1 MSDYNL
7 FGVIPISV
15 SEEVKDFGVKL
26 DNVWE
31 KNFSIQGEKVL
42 RSLPVYV
49 GNTINAVDPTGG
61 KVMDYVSSGFD
72 PNELSD
78 DNEAGDVWDDHVTE
92 QYTKIEELTQ
102 RARKLDTGKGIVK
115 GIREG
120 NWSDV
125 VLGVSNAIVSTVTT
139 VVPAIMTRGKSI
151 PIQIMT
157 PMYTEYNAEKAKALY
172 PDDDFEIAI
181 TKLHESGQDEWHI
194 PTTLGVLSTYAER
207 IGFKGMTNAILN
219 RARTK
224 GTAKAA
230 QFLMAGSAEGTTEW
244 IQGGIQSVSTS
255 LAKQEKDPYV
265 VAQNMWDHMTSDE
278 GLEEFLQGFIGG
290 STVSSVG
297 NKINRAFR
305 NDNDNLV
312 INNYVNQLGQLNQDR
327 IKANDPEIKNLY
339 TEKIKKVEDSF
350 RKYLLLDRKKS
361 TYLTEDQ
368 SYELLDILDSKQNLN
383 SRLVRLDRQRRR
395 GIVTEQDYAMS
406 KQDIETQIQ
415 NSNKRISDIK
425 IEANKKLLHDDLRIT
440 EDPISKVVG
449 MDRNILKTP
458 GDFLEAVNAKLRG
471 MGSQKQYTIDELRYV
486 DGLVV
491 GDTTYINEEVAAES
505 NAISVGSHELLHGV
519 LKSSLRD
526 SQGKLTKEGSQLIQ
540 DFLGTLTTRERN
552 IVQGRIDSN
561 YRFDEAGNEL
571 EFDEYA
577 EEYLNAYADASI
589 KNQLTPG
596 ILPKIKK
603 FLEKTFNSGDKGFKN
618 LSFESG
624 KQVKEFLDAYVSDRK
639 KGKFRDQFVKMAQ
652 EGVGK
657 SGDRV
662 VMSKTKRDKTPEERK
677 KAINDIGKEFY
688 DEDLKETIPFEQLG
702 GNAYYEMYS
711 GKAKGFKDKITK
723 EIREQGL
730 LDGVIL
736 EKYKNYKKNLDKA
749 NVTEKEFLNTV
760 YAELV
765 PHIRNYK
772 PEMQLQVDPKKR
784 TGLNGWIMPQIGN
797 KSLQAFNILTKG
809 ETQAPTVPVGQTTK
823 EGDIKVQVEADV
835 DQAIIDLETMDM
847 SPQAVAKREAQKNKK
862 KEVRKSKLR
871 QDLGIEDN
879 SELYN
884 KVKDS
889 ARKSLA
895 LAYKKTEGIKDKDA
909 RAAAI
914 VKMIADEYAGEKGL
928 TSGRYTELFKLVK
941 NSLGTKEYI
950 NNLKKNRESI
960 VESIFTSDFVQI
972 ERKVPEN
979 EKVFIVFKEKL
990 TSKEQVEDAVD
1001 KGLLPKDAL
1010 KTIDDGQSVNLYKK
1024 VMPSPNQFV
1033 GFFDQ
1038 PLTIEKTDKT
1048 GKTYYVR
1055 SGLKGTRKD
1064 GLAKHLSKALIF
1076 DALVEVRQEQI
1087 EKDLEALKKETQD
1100 LDAKEQQKR
1109 LQEFNA
1115 QLDVVELAAKIGR
1128 EVDVQFS
1135 KNNAVTD
1142 INNAIDNGTNTD
1154 VYNQIRFSKSHRDQ
1168 YERRLEKNRPD
1179 LSEEQRKNAV
1189 QSIFDFVD
1197 KNDIPNNKKAKLE
1210 KLALH
1215 YMANGYLILP
1225 EDGYKVIEA
1234 ERVATIKKL
1243 DAFSYKNPNVL
1254 LEENVVKKK
1263 VKRTDPDTVGTFSNK
1278 TEYSDGVVVYD
1289 VEDSK
1294 QGQRDVREVIDTHF
1308 GENANPWCLCAREK
1322 SDQIPDSEIVDT
1334 IEEAETMKIAF
1345 EESGRYESVEIIPF
1359 NWNQPDGPPIPQFA
1373 VEARLPRK
1381 EKFDELGQAWTHWKD
1396 YNQNGEGLGFRI
1408 AFHNGEL
1415 VGFRDGKESPRW
1427 WDRMDKPS
1435 DAPIIK
1441 GKKGKD
1447 GYRTVSLAYRNK
1459 TIPQYLEKVT
1469 GDNKNG
1475 TTIKKDL
1482 DGTVTDI
1489 TSKKDGKKHGRQFQ
1503 KNNDRSAYYT
1513 HEITE
1518 DYNQGNRTSFKEVRI
1533 YKDYKGKPG
1542 REIINFGR
1550 DEIRVDNITKY
1561 ERTLDINTNKSFTT
1575 IEGTI
1580 DQKLYEEAKNPD
1592 AITDLF
1598 TKQNLKYMLPSVE
1611 RYFYLQGEKVTIT
1624 KNEQNDEVTINGKVQ
1639 QTRSRNNEA
1648 QFSKSKLQL
1657 TELQYV
1663 NKATG
1668 AIQGKIQSI
1677 QERIGT
1683 NNEQDGDL
1691 LAISLLEDMQNGFIN
1706 GLPTEQLYDILV
1718 SKLPQTPE
1726 SYSTDFSSLDNFIK
1740 FIKKTT
1746 MPQIRSVGFQASKTW
1761 LKKITDGVNDTEKV
1775 RIVNEYLKNIG
1786 RSTRSGMIDG
1796 ITTNRMFLENI
1807 LKPLLGKEFI
1817 DLNYQLEKV
1826 EDGEIIVYK
1835 EGKNFVPVPMYENI
1849 ENIKNNVRRD
1859 PALVKKVNDQAK
1871 DAKTY
1876 VMSIINDKTLT
1887 NPEKLAILDLMSLD
1901 QRGAIR
1907 KMYTMGVTLTE
1918 KSKLTSK
1925 DLVLE
1930 HELTV
1935 KDLTNELK
1943 ERVKKGKK
1951 YQPILDEYIKFAQ
1964 IHVLPKEIDTLLNKE
1979 GLKFKGDT
1987 VRYIYS
1993 PDIIMFFTEQYA
2005 NGFIE
2010 SLPKSIENINKNQAI
2025 DKVTTLSRSSNKP
2038 TKGISILDFDDTLA
2052 TSSSL
2057 IRFTKPDGTKGTLTP
2072 EQYASTYQD
2081 LLGLGYKFDFSEFT
2095 KVIDGKPA
2103 PLLNKAKKLAK
2114 KFGTK
2119 NMFILTARPAESA
2132 PAIRK
2137 FLKENGLNIP
2147 LKNIT
2152 GLGNSTADAKAL
2164 WVLDKATEGY
2174 NDFYFADDAIQ
2185 NVEAVQNMLNQIDV
2199 KSKVQQA
2206 RTQFSKS
2213 KINNTFNE
2221 ILEDV
2226 SDINRDYIFSR
2237 SEAIKDG
2244 SKKGKFRWFIPPSH
2258 EDLVGLLY
2266 NFIGEGELG
2275 NRHRA
2280 FFEKTLIKPLN
2291 EGYRRLNAHK
2301 QHIANNYKKLIKDMP
2316 DIYEN
2321 LSIRLPNSS
2330 FTVEDAI
2337 RVYLWNKA
2345 GYEIPGLSEEQEIEL
2360 VNLVENSPQT
2370 QKFADM
2376 LGRISLIDAGYTTP
2390 GDYWGDGG
2398 IKFDLI
2404 DATGRV
2410 GRSWFFKEFIENSE
2424 KIFGKLDGQGKLQGD
2439 NINKIEA
2446 IYGKNFR
2453 EALEDMLYR
2462 TINGTNRKS
2471 GGNRIVNAWLDWV
2484 NGSVGAIMFFN
2495 MRSAILQQLSFVN
2508 FVNFADNNI
2517 FKASARFADQTQFWD
2532 DFARLFNSD
2541 YLKQRRAGAGFDVNA
2556 NEIAREVSGA
2566 RHPARVAIRKLLDLG
2581 FTPTQIGDSFAI
2593 AIGGASFF
2601 RNRTNTYRKQ
2611 GLTKEQAEEK
2621 AFLDFQEIAEETQ
2634 QSARPD
2640 MISQQ
2645 QASPLGR
2652 FILAFQNVTSQYTRI
2667 VKKSYLDLIN
2677 RRISKGYTDQAQS
2690 DTANISRIMYYGAI
2704 QSMIFY
2710 GLQQALFAMLFSDDE
2725 EDEKFFKTKKDR
2737 VIHGTIDSLLRGTGV
2752 YGAVISTL
2760 KNTVIKFT
2768 ENSKS
2773 DSWFNTDAWT
2783 ELLQVSPPIGIKV
2796 RKWRSTERTLVWN
2809 RDVIKHMSL
2818 FDIDN
2823 PLYDAISTGVEGF
2836 TNVPL
2841 NRLYK
2846 KVQNIRAGL
2855 DSENEWWQRIAVTL
2869 GWSKWDVGIDDKID
2883 KKKYKKLENKSQEEE
2898 HKKLQEKEREDGK
2911 KVLCAAVSRKGTRCK
2926 NEVLSGGSYCTI
2938 HVEVEKNKTGE
2949 KRQCKKIKSNRERC
2963 KMQTDS
2969 KSGYC
2974 FYHD

>member
-120 NWSDV
+120 DWSDV
-125 VLGVSNAIVSTVTT
+125 ALGVSNAIVSTVTT

-312 INNYVNQLGQLNQDR
+312 INNYVNQLGQLNQNR

-350 RKYLLLDRKKS
+350 RKHLLLDRKKS

-662 VMSKTKRDKTPEERK
+662 VMSKTKRDKTPKERK
-677 KAINDIGKEFY
+677 EAINEIGKEFY
-688 DEDLKETIPFEQLG
+688 DEDLKETVQFEQLG

-711 GKAKGFKDKITK
+711 GKAKGFEDKITK

-835 DQAIIDLETMDM
+835 DQAMIDLEMMDM

-871 QDLGIEDN
+871 QDYGVEDGGDIYN
-879 SELYN
+879 SVLN
-884 KVKDS
+884 S
-889 ARKSLA
+889 ARQSLI
-895 LAYKKTEGIKDKDA
+895 LAYQKTRDIKNKND

-928 TSGRYTELFKLVK
+928 TSGRYTELFKQVK

-972 ERKVPEN
+972 ERNVPDS
-979 EKVFIVFKEKL
+979 EKIFTKFVKKL
-990 TSKEQVEDAVD
+990 TSKQEVQDAVD
-1001 KGLLPKDAL
+1001 KGLLPKDSL
-1010 KTIDDGQSVNLYKK
+1010 KAIDKGQAVNLYEK
-1024 VMPSPNQFV
+1024 VMPTENQFV

-1038 PLTIEKTDKT
+1038 PLTVEKTDKT
-1048 GKTYYVR
+1048 GKIYYVR

-1064 GLAKHLSKALIF
+1064 GLSKHISKAFIF
-1076 DALVEVRQEQI
+1076 DALMEVRQEP
-1087 EKDLEALKKETQD
+1087 EVSELLTN
-1100 LDAKEQQKR
+1100 
-1109 LQEFNA
+1109 EFNA
-1115 QLDVVELAAKIGR
+1115 ELDIVDLASKIGR

-1254 LEENVVKKK
+1254 LEENVVKEK
-1263 VKRTDPDTVGTFSNK
+1263 VKRTNPDDLDTFTNK

-1294 QGQRDVREVIDTHF
+1294 DGQLAVRKVIDTHF
-1308 GENANPWCLCAREK
+1308 GKKANPWCLCARQAPGAYIETDE
-1322 SDQIPDSEIVDT
+1322 SYSLQGAEQIAKTHQDLGRRT
-1334 IEEAETMKIAF
+1334 NIETYI
-1345 EESGRYESVEIIPF
+1345 
-1359 NWNQPDGPPIPQFA
+1359 NPDGTKVWEIY
-1373 VEARLPRK
+1373 VY
-1381 EKFDELGQAWTHWKD
+1381 EKGQTATELDNAFLQWKN
-1396 YNQNGEGLGFRI
+1396 YNQDGEGLGFKI

-1415 VGFRDGKESPRW
+1415 IAFRDGKESPRW

-1435 DAPIIK
+1435 DAPMIK

-1447 GYRTVSLAYRNK
+1447 GYKTVSLAYRNK

-1475 TTIKKDL
+1475 VTIKKDL

-1489 TSKKDGKKHGRQFQ
+1489 TSKKDGTKHGKQFQ
-1503 KNNDRSAYYT
+1503 RRDDRSAYYIQ
-1513 HEITE
+1513 EMQE
-1518 DYNQGNRTSFKEVRI
+1518 VYDKGNRTSFKEVRI
-1533 YKDYKGKPG
+1533 YKDYKGESGKEPFTNG
-1542 REIINFGR
+1542 K
-1550 DEIRVDNITKY
+1550 DELMLNNITKY
-1561 ERTLDINTNKSFTT
+1561 EKSYTHPVLGPTPDSPNIKDYTET
-1575 IEGTI
+1575 IIVEGTI
-1580 DQKLYEEAKNPD
+1580 DQKYFKEFNDPSSAEGFVK
-1592 AITDLF
+1592 T
-1598 TKQNLKYMLPSVE
+1598 NLKYMTPAYE
-1611 RYFYLQGEKVTIT
+1611 RYYSRQGEKVNLVVKKGET
-1624 KNEQNDEVTINGKVQ
+1624 KSFTINNEVQ
-1639 QTRSRNNEA
+1639 ETRLRNNEA

-1663 NKATG
+1663 NKPTG

-1706 GLPTEQLYDILV
+1706 ELPTEQLYDILV

-1726 SYSTDFSSLDNFIK
+1726 SYSADFSSLDNFIK

-1796 ITTNRMFLENI
+1796 ITTNRMLLENI

-1817 DLNYQLEKV
+1817 DTNYQLEKV

-1849 ENIKNNVRRD
+1849 ENIKNNTRRD
-1859 PALVKKVNDQAK
+1859 PALVKRVSDQAK

-1876 VMSIINDKTLT
+1876 VMSIINDKTL
-1887 NPEKLAILDLMSLD
+1887 NNSEKLAILDLMSLD

-1907 KMYTMGVTLTE
+1907 KMYTMGITLTE

-1930 HELTV
+1930 HEVTV
-1935 KDLTNELK
+1935 KDMVNKLK
-1943 ERVKKGKK
+1943 ERVKKGEK
-1951 YQPILDEYIKFAQ
+1951 YQPTLDEYIEFAQ
-1964 IHVLPKEIDTLLNKE
+1964 VHVLPKKIDTFLNKE
-1979 GLKFKGDT
+1979 GLKFKGDV

-2025 DKVTTLSRSSNKP
+2025 DKVTMLSRSSSKP

-2221 ILEDV
+2221 ILEDI

-2258 EDLVGLLY
+2258 EDFVGLLY

-2390 GDYWGDGG
+2390 GDYWSDGG

-2471 GGNRIVNAWLDWV
+2471 GGNRIVNGWLDWV

-2508 FVNFADNNI
+2508 FMNFADNNI
-2517 FKASARFADQTQFWD
+2517 FKASARFADQSQFWN

-2566 RHPARVAIRKLLDLG
+2566 RHPVRVAIRKLLDLG

-2667 VKKSYLDLIN
+2667 VKKSYLDLIK

-2690 DTANISRIMYYGAI
+2690 DTANISRIIYYGAI

-2796 RKWRSTERTLVWN
+2796 RKWRATERTLVWN

-2836 TNVPL
+2836 FNVPL